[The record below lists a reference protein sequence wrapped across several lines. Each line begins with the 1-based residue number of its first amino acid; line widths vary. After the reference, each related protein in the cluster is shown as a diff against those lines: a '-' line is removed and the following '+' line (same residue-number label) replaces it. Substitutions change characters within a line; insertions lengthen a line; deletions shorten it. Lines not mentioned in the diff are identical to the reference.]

1 VRPRPTRAS
10 LTSRAGGE
18 SWSWFSNAT
27 DQVNGVGL
35 TLQPFL
41 YELPFAIGAYPKGT
55 VLLAGNSISQNATHL
70 DLYASPDKGRTW
82 HFVSHMALGG
92 PADTTDGVP
101 AIWEPFLLAYEG
113 RLIAYY
119 SDQRDPK
126 HGQSLVYQTSADL
139 KSWGTVENAVAYSN
153 YTSRPGMITVAP
165 LPNGEWITTYEFA
178 YVPKGPNY
186 AAYYRIA
193 KDPYSFQQATG
204 YPIITADGFQPDASP
219 YVVWT
224 PAGGPQGTIVVTAAS
239 NSTVFT
245 HKQLGAPHI
254 PWTVV
259 QTPEPAGYSRCLQ
272 VMPSN
277 QDILIMSAGA
287 YGDTS
292 TNVTVSVID
301 ITRAH

>member
-1 VRPRPTRAS
+1 V
-10 LTSRAGGE
+10 

-27 DQVNGVGL
+27 DQVNGWGL
-35 TLQPFL
+35 RRQPSL
-41 YELPFAIGAYPKGT
+41 YELPFSVGAYPAGT
-55 VLLAGNSISQNATHL
+55 VLLAGNSIPDNKTATRL
-70 DLYASPDKGRTW
+70 DLYASHNQGRDW
-82 HFVSHMALGG
+82 SFVSHIALGG
-92 PADTTDGVP
+92 PPNTTDGVP

-113 RLIAYY
+113 RLLAYY

-126 HGQSLVYQTSADL
+126 HGQSLVYQASADL
-139 KSWGTVENAVAYSN
+139 KSWGPVENAVAYSN
-153 YTSRPGMITVAP
+153 YTSRPGMITIAP
-165 LPNGEWITTYEFA
+165 LPNGQWITTYEFA
-178 YVPKGPNY
+178 EVPEGPNY

-193 KDPYSFQQATG
+193 KDPLSFQQATG

-224 PAGGPQGTIVVTAAS
+224 PAGGPHGTIVVSAAS

-259 QTPEPAGYSRCLQ
+259 QTPEPEGYSRCLQ
-272 VMPSN
+272 VMPAS
-277 QDILIMSAGA
+277 QDILLMSAGV
-287 YGDTS
+287 YGANT
-292 TNVTVSVID
+292 TNVSVSVMD

>member
-1 VRPRPTRAS
+1 V
-10 LTSRAGGE
+10 

-27 DQVNGVGL
+27 DQVNGWGL
-35 TLQPFL
+35 RWQPFL
-41 YELPFAIGAYPKGT
+41 YELPFSIGAYPAGT
-55 VLLAGNSISQNATHL
+55 VLLAGNSIPDNRTATRL
-70 DLYASPDKGRTW
+70 DLYASHNQGRDW
-82 HFVSHMALGG
+82 SFVSHMALGG
-92 PADTTDGVP
+92 PPNTTDGVP

-113 RLIAYY
+113 RLLAYY

-126 HGQSLVYQTSADL
+126 HGQSLVYQASADL
-139 KSWGTVENAVAYSN
+139 HNWGPVENAVAYSN
-153 YTSRPGMITVAP
+153 YTSRPGMITIAP

-178 YVPKGPNY
+178 EVPTGPNY

-193 KDPYSFQQATG
+193 KDPLSFQQATG
-204 YPIITADGFQPDASP
+204 YPIITAEGFQPDASP

-259 QTPEPAGYSRCLQ
+259 QTPEPEGYSRCLQ

-277 QDILIMSAGA
+277 QDILIMSAGV
-287 YGDTS
+287 YGANT
-292 TNVTVSVID
+292 TNVSVSVID
-301 ITRAH
+301 ITRVH